1 MITQGSK
8 MFHQWLKS
16 VELQKD
22 VCGLNCCL
30 AALYKSFKALHGNN
44 NKKNEIKSTITYDI
58 VQIDKFSEVT

>member
-8 MFHQWLKS
+8 MFRQWLKS
-16 VELQKD
+16 VELQKG

-44 NKKNEIKSTITYDI
+44 NKKMK
-58 VQIDKFSEVT
+58 